1 MLNEQA
7 AAFFSDRIKKVA
19 SLAPTDLVAAE
30 AELGVA
36 SGLLSYALFSGD
48 ISFTEHS
55 LLNRHI
61 TRARNERVARLCAS
75 TLRVCA

>member
-7 AAFFSDRIKKVA
+7 AAFFADRIKKVA

-48 ISFTEHS
+48 ISFTEHA
-55 LLNRHI
+55 LLSRHI
-61 TRARNERVARLCAS
+61 KQARNDRVKRLCDS
-75 TLRVCA
+75 ELRACA

>member
-7 AAFFSDRIKKVA
+7 AAFFADRIKTVA

-48 ISFTEHS
+48 ISFTEHAFLS
-55 LLNRHI
+55 RHI
-61 TRARNERVARLCAS
+61 TKARNERVKRLCDS
-75 TLRVCA
+75 ELRVCA